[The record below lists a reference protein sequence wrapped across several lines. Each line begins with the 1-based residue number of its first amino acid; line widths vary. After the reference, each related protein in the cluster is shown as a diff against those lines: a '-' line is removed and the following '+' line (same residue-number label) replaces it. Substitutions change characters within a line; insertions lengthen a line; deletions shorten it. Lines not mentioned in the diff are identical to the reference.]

1 MNFKTRFKYFLLDL
15 FDMVSF
21 LIFVWGIVLFI
32 RFFVANPYTVVGASM
47 SPTFEEND
55 FIIVDKITPRF
66 SDLRRGDVIV
76 FVPPGKT
83 IPYIKRIV
91 WLPWETVK
99 IKRNAVEIC
108 KTENKIEQCNT
119 LQESYL
125 PSSIATEARCWIS
138 EFAIDD
144 AGFFVMGDNRWF
156 STDSRCC
163 FGLDCYE
170 WSTYEVPFDHIIG
183 KVYLRFF
190 PRFQTF

>member
-1 MNFKTRFKYFLLDL
+1 MTFKMKLRYFLLDL

-21 LIFVWGIVLFI
+21 LVFVGGIVLFV

-66 SDLRRGDVIV
+66 NDLKRGDVIV

-91 WLPWETVK
+91 GLPWETVK
-99 IKRNAVEIC
+99 LLHDGVEIC
-108 KTENKIEQCNT
+108 KTANKIEQCNT
-119 LQESYL
+119 LPEWYL
-125 PSSIATEARCWIS
+125 SWVLTEARCGVS
-138 EFAIDD
+138 EFKVDD
-144 AGFFVMGDNRWF
+144 WGLFVMWDNRPF

-170 WSTYEVPFDHIIG
+170 WSSYEVPFDHIIG

-190 PRFQTF
+190 PHFQTF

>member
-1 MNFKTRFKYFLLDL
+1 
-15 FDMVSF
+15 MVSF
-21 LIFVWGIVLFI
+21 LIFVGGIVLFI

-47 SPTFEEND
+47 APTFAEND

-66 SDLRRGDVIV
+66 SQLQRGDVIV

-91 WLPWETVK
+91 GLPGETVK
-99 IKRNAVEIC
+99 IKHDGVEVC
-108 KTENKIEQCNT
+108 TTKNNIEQCNT
-119 LQESYL
+119 LSELYL
-125 PSSIATEARCWIS
+125 SGVKTEARCGVDQ
-138 EFAIDD
+138 FKIDTG
-144 AGFFVMGDNRWF
+144 GFFVMGDNRGF

-170 WSTYEVPFDHIIG
+170 GSTYEVPFANIIG

-190 PRFQTF
+190 PNFQAF

>member
-1 MNFKTRFKYFLLDL
+1 MKLKYFLLDL

-21 LIFVWGIVLFI
+21 LIFVWGIVLFV
-32 RFFVANPYTVVGASM
+32 RFFVANPYTVVWASM
-47 SPTFEEND
+47 VPTFEEND

-66 SDLRRGDVIV
+66 SQFTRGDIIV

-83 IPYIKRIV
+83 IPYIKRII

-99 IKRNAVEIC
+99 IKRDGVQIC
-108 KTENKIEQCNT
+108 TTENAIEQCTT
-119 LQESYL
+119 LEETYL
-125 PSSIATEARCWIS
+125 DPSSKTEWRCGIS
-138 EFAIDD
+138 EFAINSWW
-144 AGFFVMGDNRWF
+144 FFVMWDNRWF

-170 WSTYEVPFDHIIG
+170 WSTYEVPLDHIIG

-190 PRFQTF
+190 PHFQTF